1 MSGVALGLGITG
13 IVMGAAGT
21 AASFGQAGAQKR
33 KRQAAQDAADKAFKD
48 ARKRLE
54 VNYMEDL
61 GINKGI
67 YDIARDRSM
76 VSAAGLMESA
86 REGSARGV
94 ASTAGQVYQQDL
106 LGQQQVRAAQEGE
119 MNRIEGLIAGEDARL
134 AGLQANLS
142 LQEAEGAQQAARD
155 AETAR
160 VSAIGEGIQGAI
172 STVGQAV
179 SMSPLYGKGTAGQR
193 KSGIKSLGQ
202 DAVNEAIFGP
212 AKAAP
217 QISLGSGIGGLSPQS
232 GPLAPQ
238 STQIPIMTD
247 PLQSGAINLVDKSMT
262 PMNAL
267 NQLST
272 PVSEMN
278 KKDFRKL
285 EKANPAAFKNLY
297 ASDEYQAYRDSNRIG
312 QNFSSSPY
320 IFNMGGVNA
329 AQGSATGGVS
339 PEIMQLLIAQ
349 YLASQKK

>member
-1 MSGVALGLGITG
+1 MSGLALGLTSLAVGVAT
-13 IVMGAAGT
+13 T

-33 KRQAAQDAADKAFKD
+33 KRDAAQIAADKAFKD

-76 VSAAGLMESA
+76 VSAAGQLQAA

-155 AETAR
+155 AESAR

-172 STVGQAV
+172 STVGQAA
-179 SMSPLYGKGTAGQR
+179 SMAPLYSKGTAAKR
-193 KSGIKSLGQ
+193 KTAMASIDGREDIADLNRKEFLQYERTMDPSMLRERRA
-202 DAVNEAIFGP
+202 DDNYVN
-212 AKAAP
+212 
-217 QISLGSGIGGLSPQS
+217 
-232 GPLAPQ
+232 
-238 STQIPIMTD
+238 T
-247 PLQSGAINLVDKSMT
+247 LQSLKFGSNLQSA
-262 PMNAL
+262 P
-267 NQLST
+267 
-272 PVSEMN
+272 
-278 KKDFRKL
+278 FI
-285 EKANPAAFKNLY
+285 F
-297 ASDEYQAYRDSNRIG
+297 NR
-312 QNFSSSPY
+312 N
-320 IFNMGGVNA
+320 NMGGVSAGIDLSGLSDEEIKRKKLELEYRA
-329 AQGSATGGVS
+329 AEQRFY
-339 PEIMQLLIAQ
+339 Q
-349 YLASQKK
+349 

>member
-1 MSGVALGLGITG
+1 MAGLALGLTSLAVGVAT
-13 IVMGAAGT
+13 T

-33 KRQAAQDAADKAFKD
+33 KRDAAQIAADKAFKD

-76 VSAAGLMESA
+76 VSAAGQLQAA

-155 AETAR
+155 AESAR

-172 STVGQAV
+172 STVGQAA
-179 SMSPLYGKGTAGQR
+179 SMAPLYSKGTAAKR
-193 KSGIKSLGQ
+193 KTAMASIDGREDIADLNRKEFLQYERTMDPSMLRERRA
-202 DAVNEAIFGP
+202 DDNYVN
-212 AKAAP
+212 
-217 QISLGSGIGGLSPQS
+217 
-232 GPLAPQ
+232 
-238 STQIPIMTD
+238 T
-247 PLQSGAINLVDKSMT
+247 LQSLKFGSNLQSA
-262 PMNAL
+262 P
-267 NQLST
+267 
-272 PVSEMN
+272 
-278 KKDFRKL
+278 FI
-285 EKANPAAFKNLY
+285 F
-297 ASDEYQAYRDSNRIG
+297 NR
-312 QNFSSSPY
+312 N
-320 IFNMGGVNA
+320 NMGGVSAGMDLSGLSDEEIKRKKLELEYRA
-329 AQGSATGGVS
+329 AEQ
-339 PEIMQLLIAQ
+339 Q
-349 YLASQKK
+349 YNFQ

>member
-1 MSGVALGLGITG
+1 MAGLILGLTSLGVGLAT
-13 IVMGAAGT
+13 T

-33 KRQAAQDAADKAFKD
+33 KRDAAQIAADKAFKD

-76 VSAAGLMESA
+76 VSAAGQLQAA

-155 AETAR
+155 AESAR
-160 VSAIGEGIQGAI
+160 VSAMGEGIEGAI

-179 SMSPLYGKGTAGQR
+179 SMAPLYGKGTAGQR
-193 KSGIKSLGQ
+193 KSGIESLGQ
-202 DAVNEAIFGP
+202 GAVNEAIFGP
-212 AKAAP
+212 SPASPQIMTDPLQSGPINPIDATLAPSDP
-217 QISLGSGIGGLSPQS
+217 QISLGSGIGGLSTQT
-232 GPLAPQ
+232 GPSA
-238 STQIPIMTD
+238 SSI
-247 PLQSGAINLVDKSMT
+247 
-262 PMNAL
+262 

-272 PVSEMN
+272 PVSEMS

-285 EKANPAAFKNLY
+285 EKANPAAFKKLY

-320 IFNMGGVNA
+320 IFNMGGVSA

-339 PEIMQLLIAQ
+339 PDIMQLLIAQ
-349 YLASQKK
+349 YLASQTKNQ